1 MNLCEDAGSD
11 ENGVLVNVNR
21 RSAGRPEVL
30 SAVPGLGIS
39 PCGRDDSRGA
49 VEMTISTHP
58 AQQQSTV
65 NLQTAAH
72 KNS

>member
-49 VEMTISTHP
+49 VEMTVEVRSR
-58 AQQQSTV
+58 
-65 NLQTAAH
+65 
-72 KNS
+72 